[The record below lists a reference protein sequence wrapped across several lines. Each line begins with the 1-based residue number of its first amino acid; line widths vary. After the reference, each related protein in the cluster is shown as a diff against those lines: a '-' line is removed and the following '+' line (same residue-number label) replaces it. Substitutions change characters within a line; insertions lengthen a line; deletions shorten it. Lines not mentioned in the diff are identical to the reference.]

1 MLFWGETRGRML
13 WRTGRRCSR
22 GEDTL
27 SFRVARSGTKRP
39 AAQCQFIGKPL
50 LSLHVWALRTGGSSR
65 SSPLLHLRP
74 AHLYVSDEFR
84 FGDSIN
90 THNNLNVK
98 IFFIFK
104 HFIRSVHSG
113 ITYILNIKI
122 QFLVAELGAELSQ
135 VGLVYVRLAEDVL
148 SGEDFLFCAIG

>member
-22 GEDTL
+22 GEDLEEPPVL
-27 SFRVARSGTKRP
+27 SAQTRRDSNGLP
-39 AAQCQFIGKPL
+39 INWHCAAGRLVPL
-50 LSLHVWALRTGGSSR
+50 RATRNESV

-122 QFLVAELGAELSQ
+122 QFLVAELCAELGQ